1 MKTNFLNKLKQGLF
15 LLIAVLGTF
24 IGYSQST
31 TTITIGGSKTPD
43 TGGLLDIGGNQRP
56 TPTLL
61 TNLVSEN
68 LDTGGGSS
76 TTKPP
81 ITLPFTLSSKET
93 QCMFAFDI
101 GGRGTSSDTG
111 QVNDDDDPFDIG
123 GNGGVIIGRPG
134 IGGNRPPVGEYCL
147 DTDGRDSSGGLLDIG
162 GRQDVPT
169 LPFSNFSTTYCTFA
183 YLSETG
189 GGGKGTSSG
198 TGEVN
203 DPNDIGGRG
212 TGTDAGTG
220 QYITSDIGGRN
231 SGGEYAMFDDGETVV
246 EYDLVY
252 IPKRGCVF
260 DTGGRNGTG
269 TSTGGDYDDDTDDD
283 TGGRGSNGTIGEISE
298 PPCYL
303 TANLN

>member
-15 LLIAVLGTF
+15 LLIAFLGTF
-24 IGYSQST
+24 FGYSQST
-31 TTITIGGSKTPD
+31 TTTTIGGSKTPD
-43 TGGLLDIGGNQRP
+43 TGGFFDIGGKQNP
-56 TPTLL
+56 EPTLL
-61 TNLVSEN
+61 TNLTV
-68 LDTGGGSS
+68 
-76 TTKPP
+76 
-81 ITLPFTLSSKET
+81 ET
-93 QCMFAFDI
+93 QCVFAFDI

-111 QVNDDDDPFDIG
+111 QVNDDDTGPYDIG
-123 GNGGVIIGRPG
+123 GNGGVIIGRPN

-147 DTDGRDSSGGLLDIG
+147 DTGGRDSGGGLLDIG

-169 LPFSNFSTTYCTFA
+169 LQFGNFSTTYCTFA

-189 GGGKGTSSG
+189 GGSKGTSSG
-198 TGEVN
+198 TGDVN
-203 DPNDIGGRG
+203 DPNDIGGSG

-220 QYITSDIGGRN
+220 QYTTSDIGGRN
-231 SGGEYAMFDDGETVV
+231 SGGEYAMFDDGETVTQ
-246 EYDLVY
+246 YDLVY

-269 TSTGGDYDDDTDDD
+269 TSTGGDYDDDADGD

-298 PPCYL
+298 PPCCL